1 MAQRTHGDAA
11 MTEPVL
17 IRRVEFRCGHPQV
30 REPKIGIVAKTVRS
44 VGPRG
49 TDAPRDF
56 PGRENFPPRVAIGRG
71 AEVTRAT
78 IGHALKLIEHGH
90 SGDDW
95 DISDL
100 KLIFNFVSQKGTQQV
115 RTLDIPSFKL
125 HDTKNS
131 QQDSKQIFFQP
142 YSPEKFVIQGQ

>member
-1 MAQRTHGDAA
+1 MQPSNETFTLQSVMAVVQSGDDAKNSNS
-11 MTEPVL
+11 
-17 IRRVEFRCGHPQV
+17 EFWL
-30 REPKIGIVAKTVRS
+30 
-44 VGPRG
+44 
-49 TDAPRDF
+49 
-56 PGRENFPPRVAIGRG
+56 
-71 AEVTRAT
+71 T
-78 IGHALKLIEHGH
+78 IGAGDPEHIHWTGQFYDNHSEFKRDGNPYQIPIPLNYTGYRDVDFNGGGLIALKLIEHGH

-131 QQDSKQIFFQP
+131 QQDSKQIFF
-142 YSPEKFVIQGQ
+142 STL